1 MDEIE
6 KSSDILSEKTINEV
20 SNKVF
25 DLASHITKNKKYL
38 LLSGFYTMS
47 SLILLYSIVIS
58 SQEIMESKL
67 IDFIISMYFN
77 DKFITVSSLVGFAG
91 ALTLLIGHIVSEN
104 EEKNSGKEGKL
115 LSGLVFFHNKLLTI
129 SSLIIIVV
137 FTKAYYHS
145 VKYTELIILSLLIIL
160 FYALWMHFHNHL
172 NDVYNWNM
180 IESKDYRIFFNIFF
194 GASAFNL
201 LFFVYIYSLK
211 YVETLVFNLL
221 NLWLLFLATTVIA
234 SFKYPRTKRIVIKY
248 SDNREEYAHLV
259 RIEDGFA
266 RIIIKDCV
274 SKQINISDINEIN
287 YDIKYIEN
295 FTKLET
301 NKQTS

>member
-6 KSSDILSEKTINEV
+6 KSSGILSEKTINEV

-38 LLSGFYTMS
+38 LLSSFYIVS
-47 SLILLYSIVIS
+47 PLILLYLIVIS
-58 SQEIMESKL
+58 SQEIMKSKV
-67 IDFIISMYFN
+67 IDFIISMYLK
-77 DKFITVSSLVGFAG
+77 DKILTVTSIIGFAG

-104 EEKNSGKEGKL
+104 EEKNAGKEGKL
-115 LSGLVFFHNKLLTI
+115 LSGLVFFHNRIITI

-137 FTKAYYHS
+137 FTKAYYDS
-145 VKYTELIILSLLIIL
+145 FRYTELIILFLLIIL
-160 FYALWMHFHNHL
+160 FSALWIHFHNHL
-172 NDVYNWNM
+172 NDVYNWNV
-180 IESKDYRIFFNIFF
+180 IENNDYRVFINIFF

-221 NLWLLFLATTVIA
+221 NLWLLFLATAIVA

-248 SDNREEYAHLV
+248 SNDKEEYAHLV

-266 RIIIKDCV
+266 RIITKDCESKQVNQSEIKD
-274 SKQINISDINEIN
+274 IN
-287 YDIKYIEN
+287 YDMKYIEH
-295 FTKLET
+295 FSQLE
-301 NKQTS
+301 KK